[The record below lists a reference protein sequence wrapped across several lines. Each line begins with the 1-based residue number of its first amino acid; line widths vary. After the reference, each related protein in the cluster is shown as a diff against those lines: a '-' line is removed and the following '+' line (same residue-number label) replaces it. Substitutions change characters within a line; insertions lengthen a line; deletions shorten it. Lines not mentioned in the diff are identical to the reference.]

1 MKQCF
6 LLWLVLLFASQTF
19 ALEITSFSRVFFD
32 DNVFMRA
39 SATSNK
45 TNTFYY
51 SQSFSIKKDFF
62 KETLSLQAAPEI
74 RHRSVDDKT
83 LFFGSANLKSKF
95 ELTPKLKIES
105 KNSFSHSE
113 REPSD
118 LDDDIDVTY
127 FMNKSSHEVMWHPRY
142 LTKLKFKYENSIKRW
157 SENLPSGNDLTNG
170 DYSKNSYRF
179 TIEQMV
185 HKRFILELIGENSQL
200 DYNEN
205 RGGLDNNTVY
215 TQLSYVP
222 NSFTIFKI
230 NYGRIWSDIL
240 NQNGNIREYSTPTYG
255 ANLTFFTPRG
265 TILGFNT
272 VYEVMDS
279 SIAYW
284 NMKEN
289 LKTSVIL
296 KYPITPKVEIS
307 SMFAHLL
314 TSYKDFGNRYEGVD
328 LVRDEEI
335 FVSSVTLSWRYN
347 RNHYAE
353 IGYQGLHLWND
364 DADVFKNKYF
374 IGYRLSF

>member
-1 MKQCF
+1 MRF
-6 LLWLVLLFASQTF
+6 LLCLLLLIAIKISAF
-19 ALEITSFSRVFFD
+19 EITSFSRVFFD

-39 SATSNK
+39 SSTSDK
-45 TNTFYY
+45 TSTLYY
-51 SQSFSIKKDFF
+51 SQSFSVKKDFF

-74 RHRSVDDKT
+74 RRRSVDGKT
-83 LFFGSANLKSKF
+83 LFFGSANLKSKY

-118 LDDDIDVTY
+118 LDDDLDVTY
-127 FMNKSSHEVMWHPRY
+127 FMNKSSHELTWHPRY
-142 LTKLKFKYENSIKRW
+142 LTKLKFKYENAVKRW
-157 SENLPSGNDLTNG
+157 SKNLPIGSDSTNG
-170 DYSKNSYRF
+170 DYSRNSYRF
-179 TIEQMV
+179 TVEQMI

-205 RGGLDNNTVY
+205 RGSLDNNTIF

-222 NSFTIFKI
+222 NSFTIFKL
-230 NYGRIWSDIL
+230 NYGRIWSDIQ
-240 NQNGNIREYSTPTYG
+240 NQNGIITQYSTPTYG

-265 TILGFNT
+265 TVLGFNS

-289 LKTSVIL
+289 LKTSIML
-296 KYPITPKVEIS
+296 KYPITPKLEIS
-307 SMFAHLL
+307 TMFAHLL

-328 LVRDEEI
+328 LIRDEEV

-347 RNHYAE
+347 QNHYAE

-364 DADVFKNKYF
+364 SADVFKNKYF
-374 IGYRLSF
+374 IGYRLAF

>member
-1 MKQCF
+1 MRF
-6 LLWLVLLFASQTF
+6 LLCLLLLIAVKISAF
-19 ALEITSFSRVFFD
+19 EITSFSRVFFD

-39 SATSNK
+39 SATSDK

-118 LDDDIDVTY
+118 LDDDLDVTY

-157 SENLPSGNDLTNG
+157 SENLPIGSDSTNG
-170 DYSKNSYRF
+170 DYSKNSYRL
-179 TIEQMV
+179 TVEQMI
-185 HKRFILELIGENSQL
+185 HKRFIFELIGENSQL
-200 DYNEN
+200 DYNGT
-205 RGGLDNNTVY
+205 RGSLDNNTIF

-222 NSFTIFKI
+222 NSFTIFKL
-230 NYGRIWSDIL
+230 NYGRIWSDIQ

-265 TILGFNT
+265 TVLGFNT

-296 KYPITPKVEIS
+296 KYPITPKLEIS
-307 SMFAHLL
+307 TMFAHLL

-328 LVRDEEI
+328 LVRDEEV

-364 DADVFKNKYF
+364 AADVFKNKYF
-374 IGYRLSF
+374 IGYRLAF

>member
-1 MKQCF
+1 MRF
-6 LLWLVLLFASQTF
+6 LLCLLLLIAIKISAF
-19 ALEITSFSRVFFD
+19 EITSFSRVFFD

-39 SATSNK
+39 SSTSDK
-45 TNTFYY
+45 TSTLYY
-51 SQSFSIKKDFF
+51 SQSFSVKKDFF

-74 RHRSVDDKT
+74 RRRSVDRKT
-83 LFFGSANLKSKF
+83 LFFGSANLKSKY

-118 LDDDIDVTY
+118 LDDDLDVTY
-127 FMNKSSHEVMWHPRY
+127 FMNKSSHELTWHPRY
-142 LTKLKFKYENSIKRW
+142 LTKLKFKYENAIKRW
-157 SENLPSGNDLTNG
+157 SENLPIGSDSTNG
-170 DYSKNSYRF
+170 DYSRNSYRF
-179 TIEQMV
+179 TVEQMI

-205 RGGLDNNTVY
+205 RGSLDNNTIF
-215 TQLSYVP
+215 TQFSYVP
-222 NSFTIFKI
+222 NSFTIFKL
-230 NYGRIWSDIL
+230 NYGRIWSDIQ
-240 NQNGNIREYSTPTYG
+240 NQNGIITQYSTPTYG

-265 TILGFNT
+265 TVLGFNS

-289 LKTSVIL
+289 LKTSIML
-296 KYPITPKVEIS
+296 KYPITPKLEIS
-307 SMFAHLL
+307 TMFAHLL

-328 LVRDEEI
+328 LIRDEEV

-347 RNHYAE
+347 QNHYAE

-364 DADVFKNKYF
+364 SADVFKNKYF
-374 IGYRLSF
+374 IGYRLAF